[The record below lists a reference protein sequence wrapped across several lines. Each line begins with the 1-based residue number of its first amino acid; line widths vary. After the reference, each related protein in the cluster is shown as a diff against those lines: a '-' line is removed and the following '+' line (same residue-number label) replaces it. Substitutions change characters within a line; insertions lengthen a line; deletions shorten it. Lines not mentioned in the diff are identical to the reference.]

1 MNHFTRR
8 YVRVACLLAGV
19 AALALAK
26 GAAAQIRM
34 PQIFAGL
41 GGQPAAAAPGYL
53 GIEVADVDAGKA
65 QTLHLKDA
73 RGALITMI
81 DHDAP
86 AGQAGLRVS
95 DVVVQLN
102 AQTVESAEQLKQ
114 MLREMA
120 AGSKVAL
127 GILRDGTAQ
136 TVNAELAD
144 RRQME
149 KSAWNKLGTNTSP
162 APVMGFVGGNAV
174 PEGFHL
180 PSFGSTLKVG
190 AVVEPLTQQMAAHL
204 GVSSGLMV
212 KQVARSSS
220 AEKAGIEALDV
231 ILKVG
236 GDSIATTAD
245 WDRAVRANEGKQVQ
259 VTILRD
265 GKQQIVTLEVSVKH
279 HQGEVGPQ
287 GLGDRAMLSDLSE
300 EMAEGARELRAQ
312 IEGLQAELSQKAADQ
327 LRQEMD
333 EFRKNFNADEFQMQ
347 RRKLEEFR
355 QQIEEWRAGFEGRFV

>member
-1 MNHFTRR
+1 M
-8 YVRVACLLAGV
+8 
-19 AALALAK
+19 
-26 GAAAQIRM
+26 
-34 PQIFAGL
+34 
-41 GGQPAAAAPGYL
+41 
-53 GIEVADVDAGKA
+53 
-65 QTLHLKDA
+65 
-73 RGALITMI
+73 
-81 DHDAP
+81 
-86 AGQAGLRVS
+86 
-95 DVVVQLN
+95 
-102 AQTVESAEQLKQ
+102 
-114 MLREMA
+114 
-120 AGSKVAL
+120 
-127 GILRDGTAQ
+127 
-136 TVNAELAD
+136 
-144 RRQME
+144 
-149 KSAWNKLGTNTSP
+149 
-162 APVMGFVGGNAV
+162 
-174 PEGFHL
+174 
-180 PSFGSTLKVG
+180 
-190 AVVEPLTQQMAAHL
+190 
-204 GVSSGLMV
+204 
-212 KQVARSSS
+212 
-220 AEKAGIEALDV
+220 

-279 HQGEVGPQ
+279 DQGEVGPQ